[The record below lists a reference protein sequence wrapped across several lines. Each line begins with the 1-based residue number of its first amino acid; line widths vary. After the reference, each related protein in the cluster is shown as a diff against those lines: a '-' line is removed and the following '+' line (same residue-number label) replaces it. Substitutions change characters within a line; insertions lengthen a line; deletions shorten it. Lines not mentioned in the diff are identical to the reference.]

1 MRNTNFT
8 QRVWKPAVKAAGLP
22 AGLRIHDLRHTAAA
36 LMIAAGAHP
45 EHIKRHLG
53 HSSIMVTMDLYG
65 HLLPSEAEEIA
76 DRLDDMLR
84 VSQTDKRRT
93 KPLEV
98 AKPEDREASEDAPD
112 QGFSSGPGR
121 T

>member
-1 MRNTNFT
+1 
-8 QRVWKPAVKAAGLP
+8 
-22 AGLRIHDLRHTAAA
+22 
-36 LMIAAGAHP
+36 MIAAGAHP

-84 VSQTDKRRT
+84 ASQTDKRRT

-98 AKPEDREASEDAPD
+98 ADSDDGEISEHVPD
-112 QGFSSGPGR
+112 QGFFEWAR
-121 T
+121 